1 MKRIKENAE
10 NECEEIVS
18 AAWDDFSDGKHRR
31 PNIIKFEAA
40 LDIHLRDILAHI
52 KNGSFFP
59 QGYTAKI
66 IHERKTRLLAKA
78 PVYDHVAETAVIYPY
93 QQEVYDR
100 IVWQS
105 PAVRPGLGN
114 HALLRFL
121 RNDLFSHTQQELYY
135 NFSLDIHHYFPLMD
149 HSILKQRVDRFF
161 KPGKVRDVLYR
172 VIDSYLQGIPLGIKI
187 AQLFGMMYLSDFD
200 RLCLKC
206 FNIRDDPDKLAY
218 WTQRFITVSVTTA
231 KEVDYPTLSR
241 GTIYLTHLFHRYLDE
256 GLQHYYRFVDNI
268 IIMHENRAFLHIMRD
283 LVIVSLT
290 RDYHCTPNRDHSVRP
305 TYLGIHIGGYVFYHE
320 KVLVDRRNKQ
330 NLARKVKHLFDCG
343 ADEED
348 VRRNLSS
355 YFGFVKHAN
364 STNLIKS
371 LGMDKSLGKII
382 KKRRVKAP
390 FAGLTSDDKVKFSE
404 LVSNSPT
411 FEGGANWDG
420 KLLLLDYC
428 VQNSK
433 IDKSKQVV
441 SVQNSDGE
449 MVSKE
454 QDIPEKVL
462 AFKFKKVVKTFV
474 LTDSKGEEIEQYQCI
489 KKKDAN
495 GEPTDEDAVYYCWT
509 GSKIMIDQAL
519 NDFTQQDLPCPTYI
533 IQEKSKS
540 NKFYTKFS

>member
-31 PNIIKFEAA
+31 PNIIKFEAE
-40 LDIHLRDILAHI
+40 LDRQLSDILQQI
-52 KNGSFFP
+52 RDGSFVP

-66 IHERKTRLLAKA
+66 IYEKKTRLLAKA

-100 IVWQS
+100 IVWQA

-121 RNDLFSHTQQELYY
+121 RNDLFAHTQQELYY
-135 NFSLDIHHYFPLMD
+135 TFSLDIHHYFPLMD
-149 HSILKQRVDRFF
+149 HQILKVRINAFF

-172 VIDSYLQGIPLGIKI
+172 VVDSYMQGIPLGIKV

-200 RLCLKC
+200 RQCLEC
-206 FNIRDDPDKLAY
+206 FHIRDDPDKLAY
-218 WTQRFITVSVTTA
+218 WTQRFITISILTA
-231 KEVDYPTLSR
+231 KEVDYPTLSK
-241 GTIYLTHLFHRYLDE
+241 GAIYLTQLFRRYLNE

-268 IIMHENRAFLHIMRD
+268 LILHENRAFLHVMRE

-290 RDYHCTPNRDHSVRP
+290 RDYRCTPNRDHSVRP
-305 TYLGIHIGGYVFYHE
+305 TYLGIHIGGYVFFHE
-320 KVLVDRRNKQ
+320 KLLVDKRNKQ
-330 NLARKVKHLFDCG
+330 NLARRVKHLFDCG

-364 STNLIKS
+364 SVNLFKS
-371 LGMDKSLGKII
+371 IGMEKSLGKII

-390 FAGLTSDDKVKFSE
+390 FAGLTSEDKVKFSE

-411 FEGGANWDG
+411 FGGG
-420 KLLLLDYC
+420 CPKT
-428 VQNSK
+428 SK
-433 IDKSKQVV
+433 
-441 SVQNSDGE
+441 
-449 MVSKE
+449 
-454 QDIPEKVL
+454 
-462 AFKFKKVVKTFV
+462 
-474 LTDSKGEEIEQYQCI
+474 
-489 KKKDAN
+489 
-495 GEPTDEDAVYYCWT
+495 
-509 GSKIMIDQAL
+509 
-519 NDFTQQDLPCPTYI
+519 
-533 IQEKSKS
+533 
-540 NKFYTKFS
+540 

>member
-1 MKRIKENAE
+1 
-10 NECEEIVS
+10 
-18 AAWDDFSDGKHRR
+18 
-31 PNIIKFEAA
+31 
-40 LDIHLRDILAHI
+40 
-52 KNGSFFP
+52 
-59 QGYTAKI
+59 
-66 IHERKTRLLAKA
+66 
-78 PVYDHVAETAVIYPY
+78 
-93 QQEVYDR
+93 
-100 IVWQS
+100 
-105 PAVRPGLGN
+105 
-114 HALLRFL
+114 
-121 RNDLFSHTQQELYY
+121 
-135 NFSLDIHHYFPLMD
+135 
-149 HSILKQRVDRFF
+149 
-161 KPGKVRDVLYR
+161 
-172 VIDSYLQGIPLGIKI
+172 
-187 AQLFGMMYLSDFD
+187 
-200 RLCLKC
+200 
-206 FNIRDDPDKLAY
+206 
-218 WTQRFITVSVTTA
+218 
-231 KEVDYPTLSR
+231 
-241 GTIYLTHLFHRYLDE
+241 
-256 GLQHYYRFVDNI
+256 
-268 IIMHENRAFLHIMRD
+268 
-283 LVIVSLT
+283 
-290 RDYHCTPNRDHSVRP
+290 
-305 TYLGIHIGGYVFYHE
+305 
-320 KVLVDRRNKQ
+320 
-330 NLARKVKHLFDCG
+330 
-343 ADEED
+343 
-348 VRRNLSS
+348 
-355 YFGFVKHAN
+355 
-364 STNLIKS
+364 
-371 LGMDKSLGKII
+371 MDKSLGKII

-411 FEGGANWDG
+411 LEGGANWDG